1 MAVSAA
7 PVRLRLNLER
17 VQESLFFFFFFMLR
31 KVNEK
36 VKENSRL
43 DPLSLPCFM
52 LCFEQILCMS
62 FPLKQQ
68 PTEAL
73 MSLPIN

>member
-1 MAVSAA
+1 MTVSAA

-17 VQESLFFFFFFMLR
+17 VQESLFFFFMLR

-36 VKENSRL
+36 VRENSRF